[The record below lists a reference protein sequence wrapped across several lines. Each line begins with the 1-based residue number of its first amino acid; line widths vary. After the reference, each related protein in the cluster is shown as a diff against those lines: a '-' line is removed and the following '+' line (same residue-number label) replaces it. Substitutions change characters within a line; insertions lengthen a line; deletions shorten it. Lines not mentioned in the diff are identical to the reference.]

1 MKALKN
7 SDGGGSLPS
16 SVLNKYVGLRAC
28 VRPGSC
34 HAGCWAHA
42 HSPGRSHRPSRD
54 GRPLLALW
62 PSPTPPPPLPGAR
75 LPETRGQTAERP
87 GWGIPP
93 GGCPGPAGVG
103 RLSLVEA
110 RGREALGELPEVS
123 DKVTSP
129 FLACSLSVDVTAR
142 LPGSRQPD
150 AGWTGLCGL
159 FLEGEW

>member
-1 MKALKN
+1 MRETWFLPRGLLGTCPHPGALPPA
-7 SDGGGSLPS
+7 LPGWP
-16 SVLNKYVGLRAC
+16 LP
-28 VRPGSC
+28 PG
-34 HAGCWAHA
+34 A
-42 HSPGRSHRPSRD
+42 
-54 GRPLLALW
+54 LAE
-62 PSPTPPPPLPGAR
+62 SAPPPPVPGAR

-159 FLEGEW
+159 FVEGEW